1 VYQRSRPR
9 VAWCAAFVL
18 LSFALAPA
26 GVRADTAAPAGTPT
40 PAANAA
46 PGVQNP
52 GAGLSAAQLA
62 AIAKES
68 QNPVGNIAVLP
79 FQNNWN
85 YSYGPNLRTQYNL
98 NMQPVI
104 PISLGDKANL
114 IERAIV
120 PFVNQP
126 SSLPYGSCPPQFNS
140 ASDCGSQFGIGSIQL
155 QNYYAPKTKPN
166 ALIYGAGPIFQFPTV
181 TAGFGTNQFGAGL
194 TAVGLVMPGPWVIGD
209 LANNVWRVAG
219 PSAPP
224 PQTLNTFTDQPF
236 INFNFGRGWTLSEAP
251 VMTCNWNAPGN
262 QKWTV
267 PVGLALIQTNNWFRQ
282 PMSFQLAYYGN
293 VVRPNNAAYGQ
304 WRFQW
309 SLLWPILRGRG
320 AR

>member
-1 VYQRSRPR
+1 
-9 VAWCAAFVL
+9 
-18 LSFALAPA
+18 
-26 GVRADTAAPAGTPT
+26 
-40 PAANAA
+40 
-46 PGVQNP
+46 
-52 GAGLSAAQLA
+52 
-62 AIAKES
+62 
-68 QNPVGNIAVLP
+68 
-79 FQNNWN
+79 
-85 YSYGPNLRTQYNL
+85 
-98 NMQPVI
+98 
-104 PISLGDKANL
+104 
-114 IERAIV
+114 
-120 PFVNQP
+120 
-126 SSLPYGSCPPQFNS
+126 
-140 ASDCGSQFGIGSIQL
+140 DCGSQFGIGSIQL

-251 VMTCNWNAPGN
+251 VMTCNWNALGN